1 MKHIL
6 RLEPFHH
13 AVGDEFVI
21 VGGLQIFG
29 DRLEGHQ
36 EAVEILVAV
45 ELLDFRTGAALA
57 VTLAQFKQRGG
68 IDRTFKMEMQF
79 SFGQGHDERTGLRRH
94 SSIVD

>member
-1 MKHIL
+1 MKHML

-29 DRLEGHQ
+29 YRLERHQ

-45 ELLDFRTGAALA
+45 ELLDFGQAAALA
-57 VTLAQFKQRGG
+57 MTLAQFEQSSG
-68 IDRTFKMEMQF
+68 IDRTFKMEMQLG
-79 SFGQGHDERTGLRRH
+79 FGQGNDE
-94 SSIVD
+94 